1 MISISFFD
9 FFFKNFSNIVKLFD
23 KRCCSLNNGIII
35 DNLYTIIYITKFYFL
50 YIVKLVAEADLNHR
64 SSGYELEAH
73 IKFSK

>member
-1 MISISFFD
+1 MISMSFFN
-9 FFFKNFSNIVKLFD
+9 FFFKKFSSIVKLFD

-50 YIVKLVAEADLNHR
+50 YIVKLVAAADLNR
-64 SSGYELEAH
+64 RPSGYEFEAR